1 VTDDVCNMTT
11 PVTSFPNEAASR
23 PGTLRAGAGTTATVA
38 GHGPPVLV
46 VHGVGF
52 GPDTF
57 HDLAGHLASVA
68 TVVTVHRPGYGLAST
83 APACGLASHVDDLH
97 ELAGVVRDADHHH
110 RAPVVVG
117 VSGGATVSLR
127 LAIDH
132 PAAVAGVV
140 LHEPLIGPLAPLLHA
155 AVTTAANTLAADAD
169 ANTLAADADADPL
182 AADRLATDRF
192 LATLVGPDA
201 WQRWGHHAA
210 VVPPA
215 TIGAEVAQFA
225 AMTCTPAELAS
236 LVGGLLVGGP
246 LAVHTTVGAS
256 SGHPRHQA
264 AAVLADHAGAHVH
277 TLDGVGHLAQLDD
290 PGALA
295 KVVADV
301 VAAVEA
307 NP

>member
-1 VTDDVCNMTT
+1 VTDDVCNVTT
-11 PVTSFPNEAASR
+11 PVTSFTNEAASR
-23 PGTLRAGAGTTATVA
+23 PGTLRAGVGTTATVA

-57 HDLAGHLASVA
+57 DDLAGHLASVA

-97 ELAGVVRDADHHH
+97 ELASAVRDADHHH

-127 LAIDH
+127 LAIDQ

-155 AVTTAANTLAADAD
+155 AVTTAADTLAADAD
-169 ANTLAADADADPL
+169 TDADTDPL

-225 AMTCTPAELAS
+225 TMTCTLAELAS
-236 LVGGLLVGGP
+236 LADGS
-246 LAVHTTVGAS
+246 LAVHTTVGADS
-256 SGHPRHQA
+256 SRLRHQA

-277 TLDGVGHLAQLDD
+277 TLDGIGHLAQLDD

-295 KVVADV
+295 KVVASV
-301 VAAVEA
+301 VAAVVA
-307 NP
+307 SP